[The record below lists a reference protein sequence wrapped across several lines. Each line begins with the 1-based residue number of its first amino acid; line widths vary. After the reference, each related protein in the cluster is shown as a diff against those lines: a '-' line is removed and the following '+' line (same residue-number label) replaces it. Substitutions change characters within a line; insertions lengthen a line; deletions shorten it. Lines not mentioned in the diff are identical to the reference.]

1 MGMFKAAQDMA
12 GDAIAKARRDAQDLT
27 PTEETLV
34 GNPRLGSGNPI
45 NVGLTTGSKGTEYTA
60 TRLRGGLEA
69 DPSNVAR
76 VHFEEGDWATK
87 LTTGDKLPGEYVFG
101 DTTVKS
107 PKILQVGIDHP
118 TAGQGFHTEAGFIP
132 YSYLSES
139 VETQGQRMERERTEK
154 EIAASKDAE
163 NKMMVEWARGVL
175 GPGSDPDDWDDD
187 AIEEAE
193 TWLFR
198 DAEWYAENVGKHN
211 SRPQDKGGA
220 GVPDEDRY
228 EAGDIDRKVAIKNGL
243 PKDTVQLGP
252 DLAVEIY
259 HHPNG
264 ATEPYIVDTRG
275 GETKY
280 LAMEGHPEYHKIGEG

>member
-1 MGMFKAAQDMA
+1 MA
-12 GDAIAKARRDAQDLT
+12 GPSAWDAIAKARRDAQDLT

-34 GNPRLGSGNPI
+34 GNPRLGSGHPI
-45 NVGLTTGSKGTEYTA
+45 NAGLTTGSTTADEGTEHTA
-60 TRLRGGLEA
+60 TRLRGGLKA

-101 DTTVKS
+101 DTAVKS
-107 PKILQVGIDHP
+107 PKILQVGVDHP
-118 TAGQGFHTEAGFIP
+118 TAGQGFHTDAGFIP

-139 VETQGQRMERERTEK
+139 VETQGQRMERERIAK

-175 GPGSDPDDWDDD
+175 GPGSDPGDGDDD
-187 AIEEAE
+187 DIEEAE
-193 TWLFR
+193 KWLFR
-198 DAEWYAENVGKHN
+198 DAEWYAEKHGKHKHVD
-211 SRPQDKGGA
+211 PIDIYKAGGL
-220 GVPDEDRY
+220 DRN
-228 EAGDIDRKVAIKNGL
+228 VAIDNAVG
-243 PKDTVQLGP
+243 VEEVRLGP
-252 DLAVEIY
+252 DLAVEVY

-280 LAMEGHPEYHKIGEG
+280 LAMEGHPEYHKIGAR

>member
-1 MGMFKAAQDMA
+1 MGVFKAAQETA
-12 GDAIAKARRDAQDLT
+12 KDAIEAARKEAQDLT
-27 PTEETLV
+27 PTKKTPV
-34 GNPRLGSGNPI
+34 GNPRLGSGHPI
-45 NVGLTTGSKGTEYTA
+45 NVGLTTGSKGTEHTV

-76 VHFEEGDWATK
+76 AHFEEGDWATK

-101 DTTVKS
+101 DTAVKS
-107 PKILQVGIDHP
+107 PKILQVGVDHP
-118 TAGQGFHTEAGFIP
+118 TAGQGFHTDAGFIP

-139 VETQGQRMERERTEK
+139 VETQGQRMERERIEK

-198 DAEWYAENVGKHN
+198 DAEWYAKNAGKHKHVDD
-211 SRPQDKGGA
+211 SDIYKAGA
-220 GVPDEDRY
+220 
-228 EAGDIDRKVAIKNGL
+228 IDRDVAIDNAVGV
-243 PKDTVQLGP
+243 DEVQLGP
-252 DLAVEIY
+252 DLTVEIY
-259 HHPNG
+259 HHEG
-264 ATEPYIVDTRG
+264 GGTEPYIVDTRE
-275 GETKY
+275 GETRY
-280 LAMEGHPEYHKIGEG
+280 LAMEGHPEYHKVGEQ